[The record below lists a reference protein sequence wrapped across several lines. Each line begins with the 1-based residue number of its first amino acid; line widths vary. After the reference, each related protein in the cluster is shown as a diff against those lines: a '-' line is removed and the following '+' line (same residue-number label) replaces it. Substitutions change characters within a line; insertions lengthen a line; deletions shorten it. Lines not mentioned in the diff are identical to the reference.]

1 MVLAPGAEGC
11 TGDGLTLVPKTHA
24 PVLTDLSPDAMA
36 AVLAG
41 ISRLSLAVRQ
51 TCGLDDVEIQ
61 AHPADAS
68 GPDAHVHFHPVL
80 HDNLHAIL
88 GGDRGEREMGEKD
101 VLAIAEAMA
110 HGVGLRSTS

>member
-11 TGDGLTLVPKTHA
+11 TRDSLTLVPKAHA
-24 PVLTDLSPDAMA
+24 QALTDLSPDVMA

-41 ISRLSLAVRQ
+41 LSRLSLAVRQ

-61 AHPADAS
+61 AHPTDAS
-68 GPDAHVHFHPVL
+68 GRDAHVHFHPVL
-80 HDNLHAIL
+80 HDNLRAIL
-88 GGDRGEREMGEKD
+88 GGGRGEREMGEKD